1 MEVRVRVARMRFI
14 IVFQAR
20 DDSGLDRDKSG
31 RSGKKGQTQEKL
43 NIEFKGCAKGLD
55 MKYRKKERNKE

>member
-1 MEVRVRVARMRFI
+1 MRFI